1 VPTRGIAATI
11 GESTSTSVA
20 PGAPAVA
27 VAAVVVASGR
37 AADFVITID
46 SSKEP
51 QVIRRSVVGAGII
64 AGAMLFATAGTAAAD
79 PPNCTAADLA
89 GVMSGV
95 SAGTS
100 SYLFTHPDVNAFFT
114 GLKGKS
120 RDEMSTDIQ
129 AYFDANPQV
138 RDELRAVRQ
147 AAADF
152 KDRCDIAVPDGP
164 LG

>member
-1 VPTRGIAATI
+1 MFFRN
-11 GESTSTSVA
+11 
-20 PGAPAVA
+20 
-27 VAAVVVASGR
+27 
-37 AADFVITID
+37 VI
-46 SSKEP
+46 
-51 QVIRRSVVGAGII
+51 GAGMI
-64 AGAMLFATAGTAAAD
+64 AGSMLVGTAATAAAD

-120 RDEMSTDIQ
+120 RDDMRTAVE
-129 AYFDANPQV
+129 AYFQANPQV
-138 RDELRAVRQ
+138 SDELKNVRQ

-152 KDRCDIAVPDGP
+152 RDRCNAPMPDMPMG
-164 LG
+164 